1 MGCQGEEGGKECTE
15 SEMQDLQAEYSQCA
29 VQMEYQFEE
38 RKDDSDDIT
47 DDESGGCI
55 LVSRTVLECGNA
67 WQKCYTE
74 EEVQRMQD
82 MQVESL
88 LAQHRT
94 LPLSRCSIV
103 SEYLESGRRE
113 ENRMEEDSLC
123 TDMKSVRGQ
132 QAFQTCSHTEST
144 RAYDRILDMGDG
156 EEVRSVLCSTLKRI
170 GSVCPRE
177 LEECFSREDL
187 ARTTKNHLKE
197 MRKFLLSFAQGK
209 ISEDALNGC
218 GAEQIEEVGSGLEE
232 TESEVNSR
240 ENTDE
245 SESEIISSQPTVV
258 QTVAEHSKPQM
269 GEKSAVLTKAE
280 HNKFEGHNGSATIAH
295 LSILHVFLFIFE
307 IYIA

>member
-1 MGCQGEEGGKECTE
+1 
-15 SEMQDLQAEYSQCA
+15 MQDLQAEYSQCA

-38 RKDDSDDIT
+38 RKDDSEDIT

-74 EEVQRMQD
+74 E
-82 MQVESL
+82 
-88 LAQHRT
+88 
-94 LPLSRCSIV
+94 
-103 SEYLESGRRE
+103 
-113 ENRMEEDSLC
+113 
-123 TDMKSVRGQ
+123 
-132 QAFQTCSHTEST
+132 
-144 RAYDRILDMGDG
+144 
-156 EEVRSVLCSTLKRI
+156 VRSVLCSTLNRI

>member
-1 MGCQGEEGGKECTE
+1 MGGEEGGKECTE

-29 VQMEYQFEE
+29 AQMEYQFEE
-38 RKDDSDDIT
+38 RKDDSEDIT

-67 WQKCYTE
+67 WQKCYTQ

-94 LPLSRCSIV
+94 LPLFRCSIV
-103 SEYLESGRRE
+103 SEYLESG
-113 ENRMEEDSLC
+113 RMEEDSLC

-144 RAYDRILDMGDG
+144 RAYDRILDMEDG
-156 EEVRSVLCSTLKRI
+156 EEVRSVLCSTLNRI

-177 LEECFSREDL
+177 LEECFSPEDL

-197 MRKFLLSFAQGK
+197 MRKFLLSFAEGK
-209 ISEDALNGC
+209 ISEAALTGC
-218 GAEQIEEVGSGLEE
+218 GAEQVEEVGSGVEE
-232 TESEVNSR
+232 TESEVDSS

-245 SESEIISSQPTVV
+245 SESEIISAQPTVV
-258 QTVAEHSKPQM
+258 QTVAEHSQPQM

-280 HNKFEGHNGSATIAH
+280 QNKFEGHNGSATIAH
-295 LSILHVFLFIFE
+295 LSISHVFLFIFK
-307 IYIA
+307 IYIV